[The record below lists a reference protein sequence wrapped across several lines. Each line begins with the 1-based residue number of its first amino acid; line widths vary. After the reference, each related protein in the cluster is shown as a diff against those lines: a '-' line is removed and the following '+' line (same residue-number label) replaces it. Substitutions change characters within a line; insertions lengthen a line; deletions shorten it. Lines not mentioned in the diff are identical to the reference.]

1 MEERR
6 DLTRLRFEDGM
17 ATLEGLV
24 ARLES
29 GDLALEE
36 ALEAFEEG
44 VTLVKV
50 LNQRLT
56 EAERRIEILSRG
68 QDGSLSL
75 RVAGEEDQ

>member
-17 ATLEGLV
+17 AALEGLV